1 MSVIPC
7 FACPT
12 SLYPVQVDR
21 TTLLQLRARPCD
33 TVNSGANVAW
43 ILHWAELHFFPPECR
58 PLRVN
63 DAVSAQV
70 LGTTLEGT
78 VTKMTASSI
87 ELTLVNTFLVNTLGT
102 SLVVTLHVISG
113 HICSATSSATGC
125 DFRYDVVRPGPDPCQ
140 PLPPL
145 LDVQWQQTGTV
156 DEHLYPMVQEG
167 KNEHRML
174 NGVDTYY
181 ITQGEETDTLV
192 LYNVATGT
200 EDADTDNALTMLPL
214 DEVDQAGWLEFYDA
228 ATGELLAKQNNAFTH
243 DSYKVPISASDYAQL
258 FAYDM
263 VSALPARRA
272 VKLKVTQTTTVP
284 VGYFVFG
291 NGRRL
296 NIELG
301 DSLLEAEPELAF
313 FIYFNQ
319 LRHARFSAGTGTL
332 VQNRRMHYKLAPDR
346 DENGEVLRLGGTV
359 DKQVFAVVLGGIPF
373 VLSLKSDLGVAV
385 SHTTSGDFALTL
397 ANPFP
402 ERTVVNFQTGD
413 AVRLDGILGTLSPVS
428 PGPVLDSSTTY
439 YIKRT
444 GELIQLF
451 RDADLQTQV
460 QFTDTTASGMPFFLM
475 HEHVAATHG
484 QHGGEMVV
492 LEDHPEDWFT
502 TLPTLDLVPGTF
514 NAKSGNYF
522 QVFGDNPSI
531 VVGSKT

>member
-1 MSVIPC
+1 MWGGYMSVIPC

-12 SLYPVQVDR
+12 SWYPVQVDR

-43 ILHWAELHFFPPECR
+43 ILHWAELRFFPPECR
-58 PLRVN
+58 PLRVK
-63 DAVSAQV
+63 DVVSAQV

-78 VTKMTASSI
+78 VTKMSAHAI
-87 ELTLVNTFLVNTLGT
+87 ELTLVNTFLVNMLGT

-125 DFRYDVVRPGPDPCQ
+125 DFRYNVFRPGPDPCQ

-167 KNEHRML
+167 AGEHRML

-200 EDADTDNALTMLPL
+200 EDADSDNALTMLPL

-228 ATGELLAKQNNAFTH
+228 ATGELLAKQNAAFTH
-243 DSYKVPISASDYAQL
+243 DSNKVPISASDYAQL

-263 VSALPARRA
+263 ETALPGLPARQA

-301 DSLLEAEPELAF
+301 DSLLEADPGLAF

-332 VQNRRMHYKLAPDR
+332 VQNRRMHYKFTHSF
-346 DENGEVLRLGGTV
+346 GGLEV
-359 DKQVFAVVLGGIPF
+359 DKHVFAVVLGGIPF

-397 ANPFP
+397 SNPFP
-402 ERTVVNFQTGD
+402 NFQTGD

-444 GELIQLF
+444 GKLLIQLF
-451 RDADLQTQV
+451 RDADLQMQV